1 MVLTDGGTV
10 KCKKVLPSHLTQL
23 TDGDGSVPP
32 SVQGRGTPSTIF
44 HGLYKPLNCRQ
55 FGSEVS
61 SNQYRQYMIFSG
73 VIH

>member
-1 MVLTDGGTV
+1 MTNCMFLTDGGTV
-10 KCKKVLPSHLTQL
+10 KCIEVLPSHLTQL

-55 FGSEVS
+55 FGSEHS
-61 SNQYRQYMIFSG
+61 PNLF
-73 VIH
+73 